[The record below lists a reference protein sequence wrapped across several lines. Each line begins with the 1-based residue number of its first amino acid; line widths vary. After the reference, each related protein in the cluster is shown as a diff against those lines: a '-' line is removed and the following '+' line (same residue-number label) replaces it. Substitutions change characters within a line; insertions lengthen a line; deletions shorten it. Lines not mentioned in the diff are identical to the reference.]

1 MPSSSRRAVGGPHEL
16 GQNFLVD
23 QRVTARIAALVP
35 PGPVL
40 ELGAGDGALTR
51 RLAGRPGDVTAVELD
66 PGRVAGL
73 RRALGR
79 RVRVVQADMLRF
91 RLDSAH
97 HVVSNVPFGI
107 TTAVLRHLLAQR
119 AWTTAVLLLQ
129 WEVARKRA
137 AVGGTT
143 LLTASWW
150 PWYEFALA
158 GRVPASAFRPR
169 PGVDGGILV
178 MRRRPAPLVP
188 LAERADYQRLVRE
201 AFRGDRLLPAVRRT
215 LPAPHRW
222 LARHGLDAGARPRD
236 LRADTWAA
244 LYAATRSGG
253 GARSGRLRGAPG
265 EPGAGEHERRQQ

>member
-1 MPSSSRRAVGGPHEL
+1 MPSSSRRAFGGRHEL

-23 QRVTARIAALVP
+23 RHVVARIAALVP

-51 RLAGRPGDVTAVELD
+51 QLAVRAGDVTAVELD
-66 PGRVAGL
+66 PGRAAGL

-91 RLDSAH
+91 RLDAAVPN
-97 HVVSNVPFGI
+97 VVSNVPFGI
-107 TTAVLRHLLAQR
+107 TTPVLRHLLAQG

-150 PWYEFALA
+150 PWYEFGLA

-178 MRRRPAPLVP
+178 IRRRQEPLVP
-188 LAERADYQRLVRE
+188 PAERVAYQRLLRE
-201 AFRGDRLLPAVRRT
+201 AFRGDRLLPAIRRAV
-215 LPAPHRW
+215 PAPHRW
-222 LARHGLDAGARPRD
+222 LAAQGLDEWARPRE
-236 LRADTWAA
+236 LTAEMWAA
-244 LYAATRSGG
+244 LYEAAS
-253 GARSGRLRGAPG
+253 P
-265 EPGAGEHERRQQ
+265 RRRNR

>member
-1 MPSSSRRAVGGPHEL
+1 MPSSSRRALGGRPEL

-23 QRVTARIAALVP
+23 RRVVARIAALVP

-51 RLAGRPGDVTAVELD
+51 QLAVRAGDVTAVELD
-66 PGRVAGL
+66 PARVTGL
-73 RRALGR
+73 RRTLGR
-79 RVRVVQADMLRF
+79 RVRVVQADMLHF
-91 RLDSAH
+91 RLDVAH
-97 HVVSNVPFGI
+97 QVVANVPFGI
-107 TTAVLRHLLAQR
+107 TTPVLRHLLGQR
-119 AWTTAVLLLQ
+119 AWVTAVLLLQ

-150 PWYEFALA
+150 PWYEFGLA

-178 MRRRPAPLVP
+178 IRRRPVPLVP
-188 LAERADYQRLVRE
+188 PVERAPYQRLVRE
-201 AFRGDRLLPAVRRT
+201 AFRGDRLLPALRRA

-222 LARHGLDAGARPRD
+222 LAAQGLDKAVRPRD
-236 LRADTWAA
+236 LTAEGWAA
-244 LYAATRSGG
+244 LHES
-253 GARSGRLRGAPG
+253 ARPGLEGRPG
-265 EPGAGEHERRQQ
+265 VS

>member
-1 MPSSSRRAVGGPHEL
+1 MPSSSRRAVGGRHEL

-23 QRVTARIAALVP
+23 RRVAARIAALVP

-51 RLAGRPGDVTAVELD
+51 RLAARAGTVTSVELD
-66 PGRVAGL
+66 PDRVAAL
-73 RRALGR
+73 RRTLGG
-79 RVRVVQADMLRF
+79 RVRVVHADLLRF
-91 RLDSAH
+91 RLDRPH

-107 TTAVLRHLLAQR
+107 TTPLLRHLLRQR

-150 PWYEFALA
+150 PWYEFGLA

-169 PGVDGGILV
+169 PSVDGGILV
-178 MRRRPAPLVP
+178 IRRRPEPLVP
-188 LAERADYQRLVRE
+188 DEERAAYQRLVRE
-201 AFRGDRLLPAVRRT
+201 AFRGDRLLPALRG

-222 LARHGLDAGARPRD
+222 LAAHGLSKRARPGELDAGA
-236 LRADTWAA
+236 WAA
-244 LYAATRSGG
+244 LHRCAS
-253 GARSGRLRGAPG
+253 ARLERAPR
-265 EPGAGEHERRQQ
+265 PR

>member
-1 MPSSSRRAVGGPHEL
+1 MPSSSRRAFGGRHEL

-23 QRVTARIAALVP
+23 RRVAARIAALVP

-51 RLAGRPGDVTAVELD
+51 RLAVRADAVTAVELD
-66 PGRVAGL
+66 PGRVASL
-73 RRALGR
+73 RHSLGG
-79 RVRVVQADMLRF
+79 RVRVVHADMLRF

-107 TTAVLRHLLAQR
+107 TTPVLRHLLRQH

-150 PWYEFALA
+150 PWYEFGLA

-169 PGVDGGILV
+169 PGVDGGLLV
-178 MRRRPAPLVP
+178 IRRREAPLVP
-188 LAERADYQRLVRE
+188 LEEREPYQRLVRE
-201 AFRGDRLLPAVRRT
+201 AFRGDRVFPVVRELLPA
-215 LPAPHRW
+215 AHRW
-222 LARHGLDAGARPRD
+222 LAAHGLTKSTRPSE
-236 LRADTWAA
+236 LNAEEWAA
-244 LYAATRSGG
+244 LYRGAGSR
-253 GARSGRLRGAPG
+253 GART
-265 EPGAGEHERRQQ
+265 

>member
-1 MPSSSRRAVGGPHEL
+1 MPSSSRRAIGGRHEL

-23 QRVTARIAALVP
+23 RRVVARIAALVP

-51 RLAGRPGDVTAVELD
+51 QLAVRAGDVTAVELD
-66 PGRVAGL
+66 ASRVAGL

-79 RVRVVQADMLRF
+79 RVHVVQADMLQF
-91 RLDSAH
+91 RPAVPN
-97 HVVSNVPFGI
+97 VVSNVPFGI
-107 TTAVLRHLLAQR
+107 TTPVLRHLLGQR

-150 PWYEFALA
+150 PWYEFGLA

-169 PGVDGGILV
+169 PSVDGGILV
-178 MRRRPAPLVP
+178 IRRRAVPLVP
-188 LAERADYQRLVRE
+188 PAERGAYQQLVRE
-201 AFRGDRLLPAVRRT
+201 AFRGDRLLPAIRGL

-222 LARHGLDAGARPRD
+222 LTTQGLTKWTRPSELNAER
-236 LRADTWAA
+236 WAA
-244 LYAATRSGG
+244 LYDSVMGLESG
-253 GARSGRLRGAPG
+253 
-265 EPGAGEHERRQQ
+265 